1 MLSGTLKGNGSI
13 EEIEREGNTVKT
25 ENTLQFLVKA
35 RVGRYIKQ
43 T

>member
-13 EEIEREGNTVKT
+13 EEIERDENTVKT
-25 ENTLQFLVKA
+25 ENTLQFLVKV
-35 RVGRYIKQ
+35 RVELCIEN